1 MSDFKAKILHQIV
14 CRLGRPRPRWG
25 SLQRSP
31 RSPRWIL
38 GAHFEGEGRDERG
51 RERRPEKGRKG
62 KGEGKDRVGGRGGEG
77 AGSTPKLKLG
87 PQNYF
92 PGAPGLCKAHIG
104 LPISVN

>member
-14 CRLGRPRPRWG
+14 CRLGLRPRPRWG

-31 RSPRWIL
+31 RPLRSIL
-38 GAHFEGEGRDERG
+38 GAYFEGEGRDERG
-51 RERRPEKGRKG
+51 REGIGQKRAGRE
-62 KGEGKDRVGGRGGEG
+62 KGEGKDRVEVGEGRG

-92 PGAPGLCKAHIG
+92 HGAGAVE
-104 LPISVN
+104 SAYWTSYN